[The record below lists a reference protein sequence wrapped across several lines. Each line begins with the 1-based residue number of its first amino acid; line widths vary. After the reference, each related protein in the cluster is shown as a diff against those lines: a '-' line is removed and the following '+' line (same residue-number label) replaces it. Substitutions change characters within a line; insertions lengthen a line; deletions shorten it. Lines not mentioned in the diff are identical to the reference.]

1 MRSPSLRT
9 AVSRPP
15 VLAAAV
21 EWGEAYEALLAL
33 AMLTGD
39 EPEESYEVG
48 RDWFVRARRAA
59 SPSLKAAIKNLV
71 GAAGPRWF
79 LLLGLVHEVGGRR
92 DVASLLSR
100 LQRSPAED
108 VLLALL
114 GGHLPRLR
122 LEEGRRLVAQAL
134 VGDLKAAAGV
144 AARSMPGERRVVEH
158 LSALGPASAKALT
171 LEVLERWDDEV
182 FAAGREEWSVL
193 LEADARAL
201 DQASTRLS
209 PEEMIDHATRGI
221 RYEGE
226 AGIDRVLLIP
236 SLVSRPW
243 IVISEW
249 DSTKIFCYPAHP
261 GAAGGGEQQRE
272 MIRVYRALGDETRLR
287 ILREM
292 AGGNPRRIADL
303 AHSLGL
309 AKSTIHSHLAT
320 LRAAGLVRLRLGAEK
335 RYELRKGRP
344 DLNRLLD
351 DYLGD

>member
-9 AVSRPP
+9 SGSHSP
-15 VLAAAV
+15 VLSAAV
-21 EWGEAYEALLAL
+21 EWGEAYESLLAL

-48 RDWFVRARRAA
+48 RRWFVSARRAA
-59 SPSLKAAIKNLV
+59 SPSLKGAIKKLV
-71 GAAGPRWF
+71 GTTGPRWF

-100 LQRSPAED
+100 LLKSPAEA

-122 LEEGRRLVAQAL
+122 LEEGRRLVAQA
-134 VGDLKAAAGV
+134 VAGDLKAAAEV
-144 AARSMPGERRVVEH
+144 AARSMPGERRVVEQ
-158 LSALGPASAKALT
+158 LSGLGPASVKALT
-171 LEVLERWDDEV
+171 LEVLERWHDEV
-182 FAAGREEWSVL
+182 FAAGRDEWSAL
-193 LEADARAL
+193 LEADARAT
-201 DQASTRLS
+201 DQASPRLT
-209 PEEMIDHATRGI
+209 PEELIDHATRGI

-226 AGIDRVLLIP
+226 AGIDRVLLVP
-236 SLVSRPW
+236 SVVSRPW

-249 DSTKIFCYPAHP
+249 DSTKIFCYPANP
-261 GAAGGGEQQRE
+261 GAAEGGEQQGE
-272 MIRVYRALGDETRLR
+272 MIRLYRALGDETRLR

-292 AGGNPRRIADL
+292 ATGDRRIADL

-309 AKSTIHSHLAT
+309 AKSTIHSHLAV
-320 LRAAGLVRLRLGAEK
+320 LRAAGLVRLRLGTEK

-351 DYLGD
+351 EYLGD